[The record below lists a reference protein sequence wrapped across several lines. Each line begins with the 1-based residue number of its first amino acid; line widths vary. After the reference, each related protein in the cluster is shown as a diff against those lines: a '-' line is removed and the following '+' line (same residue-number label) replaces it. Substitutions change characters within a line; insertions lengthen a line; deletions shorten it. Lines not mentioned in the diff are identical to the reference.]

1 MALDTVDVDA
11 EVEHSDDSNESEIDG
26 LDDQQDLGALA
37 SAERTQTLEPP
48 PDHAREHVRVCTSL
62 LNRIKDAIE
71 VNPKAA
77 RFSSSNAWLQTV
89 SSLLERNLPR
99 TVIGV
104 LGNTG
109 VGKSSLLNAL
119 LNEAS
124 ILPTSGSRGKLSKRL
139 SRDH

>member
-11 EVEHSDDSNESEIDG
+11 EVEHSDDSNESDIDG
-26 LDDQQDLGALA
+26 SDDQQDPLLT
-37 SAERTQTLEPP
+37 SERVFKILEPP